1 MYQVG
6 TCGGLCL
13 SLFAIYIYLCVFTPG
28 NIKPCL
34 LRILDIV
41 RTRTRDSF
49 NAERRDADTIWN
61 RVAIATRQN
70 YNLGKPSKKC
80 VNKEIFLKGVRRS
93 ILKPNYF
100 LVKNK
105 VSGYQECCSENIS
118 KPFLQNLEA
127 GTNRFYIALLPQ
139 ILFEQLQAFTQ
150 DLS

>member
-28 NIKPCL
+28 NIQPCL

-93 ILKPNYF
+93 ILIIF
-100 LVKNK
+100 QLTRTTIV
-105 VSGYQECCSENIS
+105 VSNGRYTFYQIHFFKHNLSNIFYQI
-118 KPFLQNLEA
+118 PFIKYHL
-127 GTNRFYIALLPQ
+127 
-139 ILFEQLQAFTQ
+139 
-150 DLS
+150 